1 MADELEE
8 LCAVFT
14 EEEEEEEEKEEEEE
28 EEEEQLDVLAELL
41 NKENET
47 EVEAPGNHA
56 RTSLEKKPM
65 KEPHDKPEQQQ
76 QQQQQEDVVALN
88 GILSVV

>member
-8 LCAVFT
+8 LCAVFM
-14 EEEEEEEEKEEEEE
+14 EEEEKEEEEE
-28 EEEEQLDVLAELL
+28 EEEAKKEEEEQLDVLAELL

-56 RTSLEKKPM
+56 RTSLEKEPM

-76 QQQQQEDVVALN
+76 QDVVALN
-88 GILSVV
+88 GILLVNL

>member
-1 MADELEE
+1 MADKLEE
-8 LCAVFT
+8 LCAVFMEK
-14 EEEEEEEEKEEEEE
+14 EEEEEEEEAEK

-56 RTSLEKKPM
+56 RTSLEKEPM

-76 QQQQQEDVVALN
+76 QQQDVVALN
-88 GILSVV
+88 GILLVNL

>member
-14 EEEEEEEEKEEEEE
+14 EEEEEEEK
-28 EEEEQLDVLAELL
+28 EEEQLDVLADLL

-76 QQQQQEDVVALN
+76 QQDVVALN